1 MLILYKNPKG
11 YVRTPTCT
19 WVQVFI
25 VAVDASYVCLFLLLL
40 KGEYVKIADTEGD
53 NMLILPIINKNRIM
67 NVELRIKDASKIKR
81 NVRYEDM
88 NESEII
94 VNKEKFTESIFATS
108 KENKAPIDFI
118 RSKSILY
125 PRNFLITTKKQEKN
139 NYDIYELTQ
148 PPKKVS
154 DGFDEL
160 YSKAITD
167 LRKEIPGKQNRGRYV
182 SLEDLGIDKD
192 ITDDK
197 ISTLQKTI
205 KGRRE
210 NDDFGTQLKEA
221 GVLDLQEKIEFFNHF
236 ECKILSDS
244 IIPEE
249 SLQETLT
256 ALSSINTRDFRNLNK
271 YYNMAKSNTDV
282 FMKISYVNK
291 MLYDKPLTIVHSS
304 SKQKQLV
311 KKKEETDYAKVA

>member
-1 MLILYKNPKG
+1 
-11 YVRTPTCT
+11 
-19 WVQVFI
+19 
-25 VAVDASYVCLFLLLL
+25 
-40 KGEYVKIADTEGD
+40 
-53 NMLILPIINKNRIM
+53 MLILPILNKNRIM
-67 NVELRIKDASKIKR
+67 NVELRIKDASKIKKD
-81 NVRYEDM
+81 VRYEDT

-108 KENKAPIDFI
+108 KDGKAPIDFI

-125 PRNFLITTKKQEKN
+125 PRNFLITTKKQDRN

-182 SLEDLGIDKD
+182 SFEDLGIDKD

-205 KGRRE
+205 KGRKD
-210 NDDFGTQLKEA
+210 NDFGEQLKEA

-236 ECKILSDS
+236 ECKVLSDS
-244 IIPEE
+244 IVPEE

-256 ALSSINTRDFRNLNK
+256 ALSSINTRDYRNLKK
-271 YYNMAKSNTDV
+271 YYKMAKANTDV
-282 FMKISYVNK
+282 FMKISFINK
-291 MLYDKPLTIVHSS
+291 ILYDKPLTIVHTN
-304 SKQKQLV
+304 KQKQLV

>member
-1 MLILYKNPKG
+1 
-11 YVRTPTCT
+11 
-19 WVQVFI
+19 
-25 VAVDASYVCLFLLLL
+25 
-40 KGEYVKIADTEGD
+40 
-53 NMLILPIINKNRIM
+53 MLILPIVNKNRIM
-67 NVELRIKDASKIKR
+67 NVELRIKEASKIKR
-81 NVRYEDM
+81 NVRYEDTK
-88 NESEII
+88 ESDII
-94 VNKEKFTESIFATS
+94 VNNERFTDSVFSTS
-108 KENKAPIDFI
+108 KDNKAAIDFI

-167 LRKEIPGKQNRGRYV
+167 LRKEIPGKNNRGRYV

-205 KGRRE
+205 NGRKE
-210 NDDFGTQLKEA
+210 GVKFGEQLKEA

-236 ECKILSDS
+236 ECKVLSDS
-244 IIPEE
+244 IVPEE

-256 ALSSINTRDFRNLNK
+256 ALSSINTRDYRNLNK
-271 YYNMAKSNTDV
+271 YYRMAKANTDV

-291 MLYDKPLTIVHSS
+291 ILYDKPLTLVHTSS

-311 KKKEETDYAKVA
+311 KKKEESEYAQIA